1 MTISYHNILPTP
13 TTHLAIVKLVLRS
26 LPESARLIAGD
37 DNCPEDEKRSI
48 RALLMSLKKEA
59 EALKRHCTLLKSSS
73 STNKDDIALQPELL
87 TEMAALQYDTD
98 GIASTIKRGW
108 VK

>member
-26 LPESARLIAGD
+26 LPESARLIVED
-37 DNCPEDEKRSI
+37 DDCPEDEKRNI
-48 RALLMSLKKEA
+48 RALVISLKKEA
-59 EALKRHCTLLKSSS
+59 EALKRHCTLLQS

-108 VK
+108 VN